1 MYCDWSQR
9 GISAILAQTDPEDGL
24 EYMVACVSRSL
35 NRHEARYEPTKG
47 EALAVVWGVK
57 TLHPLLHGVPF
68 TVVTDHRPLAF
79 MFQSQNVCGQ
89 YARWAM
95 VLQQYDITIR
105 HRPGTQH
112 GNADALSR
120 FPRDDSTDN
129 SEAREQSDDHPL
141 PVMPP
146 VVFAAQDHEE
156 EESAEKLDLDNQT
169 TRYECVRRRS
179 SGGWKDDADNEDDG
193 NEEAPVVLAAVKSM
207 LMDRNPDNEEPL
219 NMTPLPR
226 WTLEDMRS
234 TKGVNLIELFGGL
247 CAGLEACLKNGI
259 KVRTYRYC
267 DINPACRTVARERVK
282 KLQQRYP
289 HLLHD
294 TAAVEMFALPQ
305 DVTKIKA
312 RHVQDIV
319 DDAEKPPWLIV
330 AGWSCEDLS
339 PAGNGAGLAGK
350 RSGLFYPLL
359 RVIRMFQYW
368 APENTVGYLLENVAM
383 QFNWKHRGP
392 REDFMVIQHL
402 VGKATTVDAARLGSY
417 THRLRNFFTN
427 LVDPVILQDQLDAI
441 ERPVNLGAISVFPPH
456 VELQPLRSL
465 RKAPY
470 YTCGVVGQPP
480 QAMPTLMAR
489 KRSYSF
495 RDNGPGVVYDRVLGP
510 REPNITE
517 RELLLGYPKGTVDI
531 PGISDDDKHRITGG
545 CMDAITMTTLIRLA
559 IPEHCDAHPLNNAL
573 LSLGEGDGIATVEP
587 EHDICEAT
595 DNMDNFRG
603 ASGNARATT
612 DGNDAPDGRMG
623 GPSNHS
629 VHQDRKA
636 RRWSQLL
643 RQEEGS
649 ATRTVLQ
656 VRRRYPHA
664 HQS

>member
-1 MYCDWSQR
+1 
-9 GISAILAQTDPEDGL
+9 
-24 EYMVACVSRSL
+24 
-35 NRHEARYEPTKG
+35 
-47 EALAVVWGVK
+47 
-57 TLHPLLHGVPF
+57 
-68 TVVTDHRPLAF
+68 
-79 MFQSQNVCGQ
+79 
-89 YARWAM
+89 
-95 VLQQYDITIR
+95 
-105 HRPGTQH
+105 
-112 GNADALSR
+112 
-120 FPRDDSTDN
+120 
-129 SEAREQSDDHPL
+129 
-141 PVMPP
+141 
-146 VVFAAQDHEE
+146 
-156 EESAEKLDLDNQT
+156 
-169 TRYECVRRRS
+169 
-179 SGGWKDDADNEDDG
+179 
-193 NEEAPVVLAAVKSM
+193 
-207 LMDRNPDNEEPL
+207 
-219 NMTPLPR
+219 
-226 WTLEDMRS
+226 
-234 TKGVNLIELFGGL
+234 
-247 CAGLEACLKNGI
+247 
-259 KVRTYRYC
+259 
-267 DINPACRTVARERVK
+267 VARERVK
-282 KLQQRYP
+282 RLQQRYQ
-289 HLLHD
+289 HLFHD
-294 TAAVEMFALPQ
+294 TAAFEMFALPQ
-305 DVTKIKA
+305 DVTKINA
-312 RHVQDIV
+312 RHVQVIV

-441 ERPVNLGAISVFPPH
+441 ERPVNLGAVSAFPPH
-456 VELQPLRSL
+456 VELQPLRFL

-531 PGISDDDKHRITGG
+531 PGIGDNDKHRITGG

-595 DNMDNFRG
+595 DNMDDFQG
-603 ASGNARATT
+603 ASGNARTTT
-612 DGNDAPDGRMG
+612 DGNDAPDEIWEDHPTIQYIRTGKHDAGVSYSDKRRA
-623 GPSNHS
+623 
-629 VHQDRKA
+629 QRRA
-636 RRWSQLL
+636 RCFRFAGDTLMRVRADGSL
-643 RQEEGS
+643 RQVPKPETREDILQRVHASTGHFGVKRS
-649 ATRTVLQ
+649 GGLICTRT
-656 VRRRYPHA
+656 
-664 HQS
+664 S